1 MTIGGVSPA
10 ILGGIIMQSNIQIEY
25 TDTTGGE
32 PNHAW
37 ATYFNLTVPDTLS
50 NKTLMRIAKE
60 LCGLSGVRGKW
71 YECSDSLKFIPANS
85 NTVLFITF

>member
-1 MTIGGVSPA
+1 MTIGGVIPA

-25 TDTTGGE
+25 TDTFCGE
-32 PNHAW
+32 ANYSW
-37 ATYFNLTVPDTLS
+37 VKRFELTVPEELS
-50 NKTLMRIAKE
+50 DKTLMRIAKE
-60 LCGLSGVRGKW
+60 LCGLAGVRGQW

>member
-1 MTIGGVSPA
+1 
-10 ILGGIIMQSNIQIEY
+10 MQNNIRIEY

-50 NKTLMRIAKE
+50 NKTLMHIAKE

-71 YECSDSLKFIPANS
+71 YMDSDLFKFIPRGS
-85 NTVLFITF
+85 NTILFIIIEAK